1 LRLAIGTGVFKEAPW
16 SVMKETGITY
26 RDTPEQSRVQEIH
39 CHGQNRSSRPKRY
52 VEDTDNADAAN
63 N

>member
-1 LRLAIGTGVFKEAPW
+1 
-16 SVMKETGITY
+16 MKETGITY